1 MKPELREKIIA
12 YNRAQAGRREKADD
26 LGIVVA
32 AMMTLPWGQ
41 IKKLLTEDVI
51 AVFEKYGVKES

>member
-12 YNRAQAGRREKADD
+12 YNRAQAERREKADD
-26 LGIVVA
+26 LGIIVA